1 MWMDPPQSKYAII
14 EKKCYICND
23 IENDI
28 AKNPILKITCIQ
40 CEKYFL
46 SHDKCS
52 YKNARVMFMTHLEN
66 EECFNL
72 SGQKD
77 IFLIEQNGQNI
88 ENIEK
93 GLTTI
98 DVNNNYS
105 KKEIPQYTYLNRYLE
120 YIRKIKS
127 TFIYIYCKCAFY
139 FFVMPVALYCIILI
153 VSLLEPILQ
162 WIISVLIMLIFILIM
177 ILKDRL

>member
-1 MWMDPPQSKYAII
+1 MWMDPPKSKYAII

-72 SGQKD
+72 SD
-77 IFLIEQNGQNI
+77 
-88 ENIEK
+88 
-93 GLTTI
+93 TTKCI
-98 DVNNNYS
+98 Q
-105 KKEIPQYTYLNRYLE
+105 IYTSS
-120 YIRKIKS
+120 KIKN
-127 TFIYIYCKCAFY
+127 IHIN
-139 FFVMPVALYCIILI
+139 INI
-153 VSLLEPILQ
+153 
-162 WIISVLIMLIFILIM
+162 
-177 ILKDRL
+177 